1 MMIAIALIL
10 FSLLCIALG
19 LGRTWSDETQGA
31 RNALVF
37 IGRNQDYGA
46 YRLRTEYGQRLG
58 VAFATTVCA
67 LAAAVLALWG
77 IAHLGASDITDKTL
91 PPHVIVEFT
100 DVFLPPIEPPAP
112 KPENRSVILPPA
124 KPTTTSGFIEVVDSA
139 VTPLVPPVDTTDLA
153 AGTGTGTN
161 SVSNT
166 DPSGSTGIGAAAGSG
181 SMLGVDSVWKD
192 FQVQERPVFPGGETA
207 LAAWVERHLDF
218 PRDMSGR
225 DVVYV
230 QFTVGLDGT
239 VEDVLA
245 VKGKQPDCRNAAERT
260 VQRMPR
266 WKPARMNGHDVRCRL
281 TLPIHFETR

>member
-1 MMIAIALIL
+1 MITIALIL
-10 FSLLCIALG
+10 FSVLCLALG

-37 IGRNQDYGA
+37 SDRNQDYGA

-58 VAFATTVCA
+58 VAFATTLGV
-67 LAAAVLALWG
+67 LAAALLALWG
-77 IAHLGASDITDKTL
+77 IAHLGASGVTDKTM

-100 DVFLPPIEPPAP
+100 DVGFPPIEPPEP
-112 KPENRSVILPPA
+112 KLENRSVILPPA
-124 KPTTTSGFIEVVDSA
+124 KPTTEAGFIEVVDSA
-139 VTPLVPPVDTTDLA
+139 VTPLTPPVDTTDIA
-153 AGTGTGTN
+153 VGTVTGTN
-161 SVSNT
+161 RGSNT
-166 DPSGSTGIGAAAGSG
+166 DPAGSTGNGAAAGSG
-181 SMLGVDSVWKD
+181 TVIGVDSVWKD
-192 FQVQERPVFPGGETA
+192 FQVQERPVFPGGEDA
-207 LAAWVERHLDF
+207 LAAWVEHHLDF

-260 VQRMPR
+260 VKRMPR

>member
-10 FSLLCIALG
+10 FSLLCLALG
-19 LGRTWSDETQGA
+19 LGRTWSNETQGA

-58 VAFATTVCA
+58 VAFATTVGA
-67 LAAAVLALWG
+67 LAAAVLALWA
-77 IAHLGASDITDKTL
+77 IAHLGASGITDKTL

-124 KPTTTSGFIEVVDSA
+124 KPTTASGFIEVVDSA

-192 FQVQERPVFPGGETA
+192 FQVQERPVFPGGEDA
-207 LAAWVERHLDF
+207 LAAWVEHHLDF

-245 VKGKQPDCRNAAERT
+245 VKGKQADCRNAAERT
-260 VQRMPR
+260 VKRMPR

>member
-1 MMIAIALIL
+1 MMITIALIL
-10 FSLLCIALG
+10 FSVLCLALG

-37 IGRNQDYGA
+37 SDRNQDYGA
-46 YRLRTEYGQRLG
+46 YRLRTEYGQSLG
-58 VAFATTVCA
+58 VAFATTVG
-67 LAAAVLALWG
+67 LLAAVLLALWS
-77 IAHLGASDITDKTL
+77 IAHLGASGVTDKTL

-124 KPTTTSGFIEVVDSA
+124 KPTTEAGLIAVVDSA
-139 VTPLVPPVDTTDLA
+139 VTPLTPPVDTTDITV
-153 AGTGTGTN
+153 GTVTGTN
-161 SVSNT
+161 LGSNT
-166 DPSGSTGIGAAAGSG
+166 EPAGRTGNGTGAGSG
-181 SMLGVDSVWKD
+181 LGLGVDSVWKD
-192 FQVQERPVFPGGETA
+192 FQVQERPVFPGGEDA
-207 LAAWVERHLDF
+207 LAAWVEHHLDF

-245 VKGKQPDCRNAAERT
+245 VKGKQADCRNAAERT
-260 VQRMPR
+260 VKRMPR